1 MVRGLAGPLSLGA
14 GTCAANSFGSKSFFV
29 LCHLE
34 LRSGLSLRL
43 IALLL
48 REFVSFVARRHVVG
62 LVLNP
67 LNFKAG
73 CYLLIKELVFV
84 LLLEMSEWV
93 GLPYPVVLLHLL
105 LRTLLKRVP
114 LLLEFI
120 NQLFIHRL

>member
-1 MVRGLAGPLSLGA
+1 VVRGLAGPLSLGA

-43 IALLL
+43 IALL
-48 REFVSFVARRHVVG
+48 REFVCFVARRHVVG
-62 LVLNP
+62 LVLDP
-67 LNFKAG
+67 LNFQAG

-84 LLLEMSEWV
+84 LLLEMSERV
-93 GLPYPVVLLHLL
+93 RLPYPVVLLHLL
-105 LRTLLKRVP
+105 LRTLLQRVP

-120 NQLFIHRL
+120 NELFIYRL